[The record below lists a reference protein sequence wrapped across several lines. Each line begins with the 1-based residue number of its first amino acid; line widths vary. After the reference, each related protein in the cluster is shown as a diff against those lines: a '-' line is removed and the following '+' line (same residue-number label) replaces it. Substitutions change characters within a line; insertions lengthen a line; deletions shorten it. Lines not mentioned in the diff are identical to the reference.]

1 MANYFVTNTARFNP
15 FTYQEVLAPIVEATK
30 QQYALEEAVSSMDD
44 GTIASYLAG
53 ESKDSPYVSDYKKLS
68 KRIEDLSQQLAANGI
83 SPNLMRDALRLKG
96 DFKKFSTPVEAA
108 GKRKQQ
114 LSDEYRKLQL
124 SVPYLIGENPSEKP
138 LQFYIDNPNYTPK
151 YDNGEAYINQGT
163 LIGKQLADQLRN
175 PNAPYTVVP
184 GSGGAFLRAVYR
196 RGYTPEEI
204 ANDPMFV
211 NITNQILQSRG
222 VDPSGNDAR
231 TNAIRSY
238 IQQGLF
244 SSLGKDEVDMR
255 NNPNHLNPLEQLKYN
270 ALKNP
275 PENPEGPKSTQYD
288 SIKYVGNKND
298 WATSI
303 LENSDLRQFKSPILD
318 SEGNQL
324 NNQLDVYRYL
334 RRLEE
339 NVDRLKSK
347 KGNSLYDY
355 DKEYADAYQ
364 LVKREK
370 YRLSP
375 YTMSNKDYR
384 ELKNNLGFDNDSFTY
399 DDISNK
405 ITTTRSKFGSR
416 QIPLYSLA
424 SKANSDENFERY
436 MTSLAENLSNY
447 GEKKGY
453 FFVTDGVNLGKT
465 ITGSQLSKALLDNKP
480 SRVATD
486 VPLMFSEN
494 GGHYA
499 MIVTDKGKYAVPL
512 EIFGDLT
519 LPLQSFAYGTYND
532 NTLRD
537 VDEYYRNRGKNL
549 DFTGSIFDMD
559 TDNNTFNDIMTYFN
573 NIIDARTR
581 ESRRIGQGQKELE
594 ISSSKGDF

>member
-15 FTYQEVLAPIVEATK
+15 FTYQEVLAPIAEATK
-30 QQYALEEAVSSMDD
+30 QQYALEEAISSMDD
-44 GTIASYLAG
+44 GTLASYLAG

-96 DFKKFSTPVEAA
+96 DFKRFSTPVETA

-151 YDNGEAYINQGT
+151 YDNGEAYIKQGT
-163 LIGKQLADQLRN
+163 LIGSQLADQLRN
-175 PNAPYTVVP
+175 PDAPYTVVP
-184 GSGGAFLRAVYR
+184 GSGGAFIRAVYR

-211 NITNQILQSRG
+211 NITNQIMQSRG
-222 VDPSGNDAR
+222 VDPAGNDAR

-244 SSLGKDEVDMR
+244 STLGKDEVDMR
-255 NNPNHLNPLEQLKYN
+255 NNPNHLNPLEQLRYN

-288 SIKYVGNKND
+288 SIKYAGNKND

-303 LENSDLRQFKSPILD
+303 LENSDLKQFKSPILD
-318 SEGNQL
+318 SEGNRL

-424 SKANSDENFERY
+424 SKANSDENFGRY

-465 ITGSQLSKALLDNKP
+465 ITGAQLSKALLDNKP

-519 LPLQSFAYGTYND
+519 LPLQNFAYGTYND

-537 VDEYYRNRGKNL
+537 VDEYYRNKGKNL

-573 NIIDARTR
+573 NVIDARTR